1 MRTVAELTQN
11 FVDLLCD
18 TFPVTG
24 TLLGRHEFDSHL
36 GAYGAD
42 LYDEY
47 AGDIAGLL
55 AELHSYVDAT
65 IGGAADPGHELE
77 AKALDGMLRTSLQE
91 LEQEQQWRRNPSQ
104 AIDNALMGCFAL
116 LLRPGPDPAKRDAA
130 LRVRLR
136 ELPGYLDGAR
146 RTWQDVPEL
155 WARVAAESA
164 AAGAAF
170 LREELGDALG
180 GSRARAGILRAGEH
194 AAQALTEA
202 AAALRD
208 GVGTVA
214 DGWAIGEHLVAER
227 LRHEHHLPDSP
238 SEMEARGL
246 ALVEETVAAL
256 TELDPEWRT
265 TLAAAKD
272 DHPRADRLLEEYRSE
287 MERARDFVV
296 ETGLAPTTGA
306 PLEVRPT
313 PSFWVPLLPYAA
325 YDPPGLF
332 EPDQRG
338 FFWVTVPEGEDAA
351 DRLRGHPRP
360 GITVTAVHEGYPGH
374 HLQLTHANAH
384 AGLTRT
390 LAESTLTIE
399 GWAFY
404 CEQLLWEEG
413 YYGDDRVLRL
423 YQLKDQLWRAA
434 RVVLDMRLH
443 TGAIGVGEAIDYL
456 VDVADLERGNATA
469 EVHRYTSSPTYQIC
483 YAIGKAEILKLREAL
498 QGRAGTGLDLAEFH
512 RRFLDFGSV
521 AVPLTAKA
529 MLAA

>member
-1 MRTVAELTQN
+1 MRTVAELTQT

-24 TLLGRHEFDSHL
+24 TMLGRHEFDNRL
-36 GAYGAD
+36 GRYGAD

-47 AGDIAGLL
+47 AGDVAGLL

-91 LEQEQQWRRNPSQ
+91 LEEEQQWRRNPSQ

-116 LLRPGPDPAKRDAA
+116 LLRPGPEPAKRDAA
-130 LRVRLR
+130 LRARLR
-136 ELPGYLDGAR
+136 ELPDYLAGAR
-146 RTWQDVPEL
+146 RTWEEVPEL
-155 WARVAAESA
+155 WARVAADSA

-170 LREELGDALG
+170 LREEMEEALG
-180 GSRARAGILRAGEH
+180 GSRSRPGILRAGEG
-194 AAQALTEA
+194 AARALTEV

-208 GVGTVA
+208 DVDTVA
-214 DGWAIGEHLVAER
+214 DGWAIGEHLVTER
-227 LRHEHHLPDSP
+227 LRHEHHLPDTP

-246 ALVEETVAAL
+246 ALVDETLAAL
-256 TELDPEWRT
+256 ADLDPDWRT

-272 DHPRADRLLEEYRSE
+272 DHPSADGLVDEYHAE
-287 MERARDFVV
+287 MERARDFVAS
-296 ETGLAPTTGA
+296 TGLAPVTDA

-325 YDPPGLF
+325 YDPPGPF

-390 LAESTLTIE
+390 VAESTLTIE

-413 YYGDDRVLRL
+413 YYGDDRLLRL

-443 TGAIGVGEAIDYL
+443 TGAIGVDAAIDYL

-483 YAIGKAEILKLREAL
+483 YAIGKAEILTLRDAVR
-498 QGRAGTGLDLAEFH
+498 QRAGAGFDVADFH
-512 RRFLDFGSV
+512 RRLLDFGSV

-529 MLAA
+529 MLAP